1 MSMFASGLNPK
12 YLEAIK
18 KFRLIDDT
26 FFNICFDGSN
36 ECMQLLLCIIF
47 DRTDIIVQDV
57 VTQRSAH
64 NLYGR
69 SVRFD
74 VLAMDGD
81 GKIYNVEI
89 QRADEGA
96 NPKRARFNSCLIDSR
111 EVTKGTEYK
120 DFPEIWVIFITE
132 NDIFG
137 AGLSMYHVERV
148 VTELDRLFEDA
159 AHITYVNGA
168 YRAEDAIGMLMHDF
182 FCEDPAQ
189 MHYKELARRADFF
202 KHEQKGVNAVCEI
215 MQELMN
221 EERIDSH
228 NAGLDEART
237 HTAIDMLRDNEP
249 IEKIIKYSH
258 LSQERI
264 EELAMQLH

>member
-1 MSMFASGLNPK
+1 MPMSIFPSGPNPK

-26 FFNICFDGSN
+26 FFNICFDGSI
-36 ECMQLLLCIIF
+36 ECMQLLLCVFF
-47 DRTDIIVQDV
+47 DRTDIIVKEV

-69 SVRFD
+69 GVRFD
-74 VLAMDGD
+74 VLAVDGD

-96 NPKRARFNSCLIDSR
+96 NPKRARFNTCLIDSR
-111 EVTKGTEYK
+111 EVTKGTEYR
-120 DFPEIWVIFITE
+120 DFPEVWVIFITE

-137 AGLSMYHVERV
+137 GKMPMYHVDR
-148 VTELDRLFEDA
+148 TIKELNHQSFDDA
-159 AHITYVNGA
+159 AHIMYVNGE
-168 YRAEDAIGMLMHDF
+168 YRAEDALGLLMHDF
-182 FCEDPAQ
+182 FCENPAQ
-189 MHYKELARRADFF
+189 MHYKELAKRADFF

-215 MQELMN
+215 MQELMKSEREEWLN
-221 EERIDSH
+221 EERTS
-228 NAGLDEART
+228 
-237 HTAIDMLRDNEP
+237 TAMEMLRDNKPLEE
-249 IEKIIKYSH
+249 IVKYSH

-264 EELAMQLH
+264 ESLAKQIH